1 MTLHEIFF
9 TECYTLTDAL
19 IWCLLG
25 VIIGAKILKG
35 SGKR

>member
-1 MTLHEIFF
+1 MIEEILF
-9 TECYTLTDAL
+9 TECYTLMDAL

-35 SGKR
+35 SRKH